1 MALLAPLI
9 ADPARRRRVE
19 RVLTGYF
26 FISPGLLGLSLF
38 LVGPLIYSFWLS
50 LTEWDIISDPVFVGL
65 DNFRTAFLDDKLFW
79 KSLYVTVRYTLVAVP
94 LTLVAALAAALL
106 LDVKLTGISWFRA
119 VYYLPAMTP
128 AVASVVLWRW
138 IFNSEFG
145 LLNFLLDL
153 VGLPKVEWLIS
164 TDVVMYS
171 FWIMALWSIG
181 PMMIIFLAGLHGVPR
196 SLHEAAEVDGAGA
209 WRKLWAVT
217 IPQLSPVILFN
228 LVIGLINTFQVFTA
242 GYLLTAGG
250 PQNATLFYVLYT
262 YRNAFEWLKMG
273 YAASLSWVLFA
284 IVMVMTLFIFRSL
297 GRAVYYESG

>member
-1 MALLAPLI
+1 MAPI
-9 ADPARRRRVE
+9 ATSIMDTARRRRIQ
-19 RVLTGYF
+19 RTLAGYF
-26 FISPGLLGLSLF
+26 FISPGLLGLALF

-50 LTEWDIISDPVFVGL
+50 LTEWDIISPPVFVGL
-65 DNFRTAFLDDKLFW
+65 ENFRTAFLDDKLFW
-79 KSLYVTVRYTLVAVP
+79 VSLYVTVRYTLVAVP
-94 LTLVAALAAALL
+94 LTLLAALAAALL
-106 LDVKLTGISWFRA
+106 LDLNLLGISGFRA
-119 VYYLPAMTP
+119 IYYLPAMTP

-145 LLNFLLDL
+145 LLNYILDF

-164 TDVVMYS
+164 ADVVMYS

-196 SLHEAAEVDGAGA
+196 TLYEAAEVDGANA

-228 LVIGLINTFQVFTA
+228 LVIGLINTFQVFTT

-250 PQNATLFYVLYT
+250 PKNATLFYVLYT

-297 GRAVYYESG
+297 GRAVHYEAG

>member
-1 MALLAPLI
+1 MAPI
-9 ADPARRRRVE
+9 ATSIMDTARRRRIQ
-19 RVLTGYF
+19 RTLAGYF
-26 FISPGLLGLSLF
+26 FISPGLLGLALF

-50 LTEWDIISDPVFVGL
+50 LTEWDIISPPVFVGL
-65 DNFRTAFLDDKLFW
+65 ENFRTAFLDDKLFW
-79 KSLYVTVRYTLVAVP
+79 VSLYVTVRYTLVAVP
-94 LTLVAALAAALL
+94 LTLLAALAAALL
-106 LDVKLTGISWFRA
+106 LDLNLLGISGFRA
-119 VYYLPAMTP
+119 IYYLPAMTP

-145 LLNFLLDL
+145 LLNYILDF

-164 TDVVMYS
+164 ADVVMYS

-196 SLHEAAEVDGAGA
+196 TLYEAAEVDGANA

-250 PQNATLFYVLYT
+250 PKNATLFYVLYT

-297 GRAVYYESG
+297 GRAVHYEAG

>member
-1 MALLAPLI
+1 MDA
-9 ADPARRRRVE
+9 ARRRRVQ
-19 RVLTGYF
+19 RTLAGYF
-26 FISPGLLGLSLF
+26 FISPGLLGIVLF
-38 LVGPLIYSFWLS
+38 LVGPLIYSLWLS
-50 LTEWDIISDPVFVGL
+50 LTEWDIISPPVFVGL
-65 DNFRTAFLDDKLFW
+65 ENFRTAFLDDKLFW
-79 KSLYVTVRYTLVAVP
+79 VSLYVTVRYTLVAVP
-94 LTLVAALAAALL
+94 LTLLAALAAALL
-106 LDVKLTGISWFRA
+106 LDLNLLGISGFRA
-119 VYYLPAMTP
+119 IYYLPAMTP

-145 LLNFLLDL
+145 LLNYILDF

-164 TDVVMYS
+164 ADVVMYS

-196 SLHEAAEVDGAGA
+196 TLYEAAEVDGANA

-228 LVIGLINTFQVFTA
+228 LVIGLINTFQVFTT

-250 PQNATLFYVLYT
+250 PKNATLFYVLYT

-297 GRAVYYESG
+297 GRAVHYEAG

>member
-1 MALLAPLI
+1 MAPRGLLLASPGK
-9 ADPARRRRVE
+9 RRRIR
-19 RVLTGYF
+19 RILTGYF
-26 FISPGLLGLSLF
+26 FISPGIVGLSLF
-38 LVGPLIYSFWLS
+38 VVGPLLYSFWLS

-65 DNFRTAFLDDKLFW
+65 GNFREALLDDKLFW
-79 KSLYVTVRYTLVAVP
+79 VSLYVTLRYTLIAVP
-94 LTLVAALAAALL
+94 LTLVAALAVALL
-106 LDVKLTGISWFRA
+106 MNIRMVGISWFR
-119 VYYLPAMTP
+119 VIYYLPAMTP
-128 AVASVVLWRW
+128 AVATVVLWRW

-153 VGLPKVEWLIS
+153 VGLPKVEWLIDG
-164 TDVVMYS
+164 DVVMYS

-196 SLHEAAEVDGAGA
+196 TLYEAAAMDGAGA
-209 WRKLWAVT
+209 WRRLWAVT
-217 IPQLSPVILFN
+217 IPQLSPVLLFN

-250 PQNATLFYVLYT
+250 PRNATLFYVLYT

-284 IVMVMTLFIFRSL
+284 IIMVMTLFIFRSL
-297 GRAVYYESG
+297 GRAVYYEAG

>member
-1 MALLAPLI
+1 MPDAAK
-9 ADPARRRRVE
+9 RRRAQRT
-19 RVLTGYF
+19 LAGYF
-26 FISPGLLGLSLF
+26 FISPGLLGLALF
-38 LVGPLIYSFWLS
+38 LVGPLIYSLWLS
-50 LTEWDIISDPVFVGL
+50 LTEWDIISSPVFVGL
-65 DNFRTAFLDDKLFW
+65 ENFRTAFLDDKLFW
-79 KSLYVTVRYTLVAVP
+79 VSLYVTIRYTLVAVP

-106 LDVKLTGISWFRA
+106 LDLNIRGISGFRA
-119 VYYLPAMTP
+119 IYYLPAMTP

-145 LLNFLLDL
+145 LLNYILDF

-164 TDVVMYS
+164 ADVVMYS

-196 SLHEAAEVDGAGA
+196 TLYEAAEVDGANA

-250 PQNATLFYVLYT
+250 PKNATLFYVLYT

-284 IVMVMTLFIFRSL
+284 IVMVMTIFIFRSL
-297 GRAVYYESG
+297 GRAVHYEAG

>member
-1 MALLAPLI
+1 M
-9 ADPARRRRVE
+9 DTARRRRIQ
-19 RVLTGYF
+19 RTLAGYF
-26 FISPGLLGLSLF
+26 FISPGLLGLALF

-50 LTEWDIISDPVFVGL
+50 LTEWDIISPPVFVGL
-65 DNFRTAFLDDKLFW
+65 ENFRTAFLDDKLFW
-79 KSLYVTVRYTLVAVP
+79 VSLYVTVRYTLVAVP
-94 LTLVAALAAALL
+94 LTLLAALAAALL
-106 LDVKLTGISWFRA
+106 LDLNLLGISGFRA
-119 VYYLPAMTP
+119 IYYLPAMTP

-145 LLNFLLDL
+145 LLNYILDF

-164 TDVVMYS
+164 ADVVMYS

-196 SLHEAAEVDGAGA
+196 TLYEAAEVDGANA

-250 PQNATLFYVLYT
+250 PKNATLFYVLYT

-297 GRAVYYESG
+297 GRAVHYEAG

>member
-1 MALLAPLI
+1 MAPI
-9 ADPARRRRVE
+9 ATSITDAARRRRVQ
-19 RVLTGYF
+19 RTLAGYF
-26 FISPGLLGLSLF
+26 FISPGLLGLALF
-38 LVGPLIYSFWLS
+38 LVGPLIYSLWLS
-50 LTEWDIISDPVFVGL
+50 LTEWDIISPPVFVGL
-65 DNFRTAFLDDKLFW
+65 ENFRTAFLDDKLFW
-79 KSLYVTVRYTLVAVP
+79 VSLYVTVRYTLVAVP
-94 LTLVAALAAALL
+94 LTLIAALAAALL
-106 LDVKLTGISWFRA
+106 LDLNIRGISGFRA
-119 VYYLPAMTP
+119 IYYLPAMTP

-145 LLNFLLDL
+145 LLNYILDF

-164 TDVVMYS
+164 ADVVMYS

-196 SLHEAAEVDGAGA
+196 TLYEAAEVDGANA
-209 WRKLWAVT
+209 WHKLWAVT

-250 PQNATLFYVLYT
+250 PKNATLFYVLYT

-273 YAASLSWVLFA
+273 YAASLSWVLFV
-284 IVMVMTLFIFRSL
+284 IVMVMTIFIFRSL
-297 GRAVYYESG
+297 GRAVHYEAG

>member
-1 MALLAPLI
+1 MALLATLI
-9 ADPARRRRVE
+9 ADPARRRRAE

-26 FISPGLLGLSLF
+26 FISPGLLGLGLF

-106 LDVKLTGISWFRA
+106 LDVKLTGLSWFRA

-145 LLNFLLDL
+145 LLNFMLDL

-164 TDVVMYS
+164 ADVVMYS
-171 FWIMALWSIG
+171 FWIMALWGIG

-196 SLHEAAEVDGAGA
+196 SLYEAAEVDGAGA

-297 GRAVYYESG
+297 GRAVHYESG

>member
-1 MALLAPLI
+1 MALLATFI

-128 AVASVVLWRW
+128 AVASVVMWRW

-145 LLNFLLDL
+145 LLNFILDM

-164 TDVVMYS
+164 ADVVMYS

-196 SLHEAAEVDGAGA
+196 SLYEAAEVDGAGA

-297 GRAVYYESG
+297 GRSVYYESG

>member
-1 MALLAPLI
+1 MALLATFI

-145 LLNFLLDL
+145 LLNFILDM

-164 TDVVMYS
+164 ADVVMYS

-196 SLHEAAEVDGAGA
+196 SLYEAAEVDGAGA

-250 PQNATLFYVLYT
+250 PRNATLFYVLYT

-297 GRAVYYESG
+297 GRAVHYESE

>member
-1 MALLAPLI
+1 MTLI
-9 ADPARRRRVE
+9 ATYFADPARRRRAQ
-19 RVLTGYF
+19 RVLAGYF
-26 FISPGLLGLSLF
+26 FISPGLLGLALF
-38 LVGPLIYSFWLS
+38 LVGPLIYSLWLS
-50 LTEWDIISDPVFVGL
+50 LTEWDIISAPTFVGL
-65 DNFRTAFLDDKLFW
+65 ENFRTAFLDDKLFW
-79 KSLYVTVRYTLVAVP
+79 VSLYVTVRYTLVAVP
-94 LTLVAALAAALL
+94 LTLIAALAVALL
-106 LDVKLTGISWFRA
+106 LDVKLRGISGFRA

-196 SLHEAAEVDGAGA
+196 TLYEAAEVDGANA

-250 PQNATLFYVLYT
+250 PKNATLFYVLYT

-273 YAASLSWVLFA
+273 YAASLSWVLFV
-284 IVMVMTLFIFRSL
+284 IIMIMTLFIFRSL
-297 GRAVYYESG
+297 GRAVHYEVG

>member
-1 MALLAPLI
+1 MAPI
-9 ADPARRRRVE
+9 ATSTMDAARRRRLQ
-19 RVLTGYF
+19 RTLAGYF
-26 FISPGLLGLSLF
+26 FISPGLLGLALF
-38 LVGPLIYSFWLS
+38 LVGPLIYSLWLS
-50 LTEWDIISDPVFVGL
+50 LTEWDIISPPIFVGL
-65 DNFRTAFLDDKLFW
+65 ENFRTAFLDDKLFW
-79 KSLYVTVRYTLVAVP
+79 VSLYVTVRYTLVAVP
-94 LTLVAALAAALL
+94 LTLIAALAAALL
-106 LDVKLTGISWFRA
+106 LDLNIRGISGFRA
-119 VYYLPAMTP
+119 LYYLPAMTP

-145 LLNFLLDL
+145 LLNYILDF

-164 TDVVMYS
+164 ADVVMYS
-171 FWIMALWSIG
+171 FWIMALWGIG

-196 SLHEAAEVDGAGA
+196 TLYEAAEVDGANA

-250 PQNATLFYVLYT
+250 PKNATLFYVLYT

-297 GRAVYYESG
+297 GRAVHYEAG

>member
-1 MALLAPLI
+1 MAPI
-9 ADPARRRRVE
+9 ATFMPDAAKRRRAQRT
-19 RVLTGYF
+19 LAGYF
-26 FISPGLLGLSLF
+26 FISPGLLGLALF
-38 LVGPLIYSFWLS
+38 LVGPLIYSLWLS
-50 LTEWDIISDPVFVGL
+50 LTEWDIISPPVFVGL
-65 DNFRTAFLDDKLFW
+65 ENFRTAFLDDKLFW
-79 KSLYVTVRYTLVAVP
+79 VSLYVTIRYTLVAVP

-106 LDVKLTGISWFRA
+106 LDLNIRGISGFRA
-119 VYYLPAMTP
+119 IYYLPAMTP

-145 LLNFLLDL
+145 LLNYILDF

-164 TDVVMYS
+164 ADVVMYS

-196 SLHEAAEVDGAGA
+196 TLYEAAEVDGANA

-250 PQNATLFYVLYT
+250 PKNATLFYVLYT

-284 IVMVMTLFIFRSL
+284 IVMVMTIFIFRSL
-297 GRAVYYESG
+297 GRAVHYEAG

>member
-1 MALLAPLI
+1 M
-9 ADPARRRRVE
+9 DMARRRRIQ
-19 RVLTGYF
+19 RILAGYF
-26 FISPGLLGLSLF
+26 FISPGLLGLALF

-50 LTEWDIISDPVFVGL
+50 LTEWDIISPPVFVGL
-65 DNFRTAFLDDKLFW
+65 ENFRTAFLDDKLFW
-79 KSLYVTVRYTLVAVP
+79 VSLYVTVRYTLVAVP
-94 LTLVAALAAALL
+94 LTLLAALAAALL
-106 LDVKLTGISWFRA
+106 LDLNVRGISGFRA
-119 VYYLPAMTP
+119 IYYLPAMTP

-145 LLNFLLDL
+145 LLNYILDF

-164 TDVVMYS
+164 ADVVMYS

-196 SLHEAAEVDGAGA
+196 TLYEAAEVDGANA

-250 PQNATLFYVLYT
+250 PKNATLFYVLYT

-297 GRAVYYESG
+297 GRAVHYEAG

>member
-1 MALLAPLI
+1 METNALALERL
-9 ADPARRRRVE
+9 ARRRRIH
-19 RVLTGYF
+19 RILLGYF
-26 FISPGLLGLSLF
+26 FISPGLLGISLF
-38 LVGPLIYSFWLS
+38 LVGPLVYSLWLS
-50 LTEWDIISDPVFVGL
+50 LTEWDIISPPIFVGL
-65 DNFRTAFLDDKLFW
+65 ENFRTAFGDDELFW
-79 KSLYVTVRYTLVAVP
+79 VSLYVTLRYTVVAVP
-94 LTLVAALAAALL
+94 LTLAAALAVALL
-106 LDVKLTGISWFRA
+106 LDCKIPGITWFRA
-119 VYYLPAMTP
+119 LYYLPAMTP

-145 LLNFLLDL
+145 LLNFLLNL
-153 VGLPKVEWLIS
+153 IGLPKVEWLIDG
-164 TDVVMYS
+164 DVVMYS

-196 SLHEAAEVDGAGA
+196 SLYEAAEVDGANA

-250 PQNATLFYVLYT
+250 PRNATLFYVLYT

-273 YAASLSWVLFA
+273 YAASLSWVLFV
-284 IVMVMTLFIFRSL
+284 IIMILTLFIFRSL
-297 GRAVYYESG
+297 GQAVHYEAG

>member
-1 MALLAPLI
+1 MDA
-9 ADPARRRRVE
+9 ARWRRVQ
-19 RVLTGYF
+19 RTLAGYF
-26 FISPGLLGLSLF
+26 FISPGLLGIALF

-50 LTEWDIISDPVFVGL
+50 LTEWDIISPPVFVGL
-65 DNFRTAFLDDKLFW
+65 ENFRTAFLDDKLFW
-79 KSLYVTVRYTLVAVP
+79 VSLYVTVRYTLVAVP
-94 LTLVAALAAALL
+94 LTLFAALAAALL
-106 LDVKLTGISWFRA
+106 LDLNLLGISGFRA
-119 VYYLPAMTP
+119 IYYLPAMTP

-145 LLNFLLDL
+145 LLNYILDF

-164 TDVVMYS
+164 ADVVMYS

-196 SLHEAAEVDGAGA
+196 TLYEAAEVDGANA

-250 PQNATLFYVLYT
+250 PKNATLFYVLYT

-297 GRAVYYESG
+297 GRAVHYEAG

>member
-1 MALLAPLI
+1 MALI
-9 ADPARRRRVE
+9 ATSIMDTARRRRVQ
-19 RVLTGYF
+19 RALAGYF
-26 FISPGLLGLSLF
+26 FISPGLLGLALF

-50 LTEWDIISDPVFVGL
+50 LTEWDIISPPVFVGL
-65 DNFRTAFLDDKLFW
+65 ENFRTAFLDDKLFW
-79 KSLYVTVRYTLVAVP
+79 VSLYVTVRYTLVAVP
-94 LTLVAALAAALL
+94 LTLIAALAAALL
-106 LDVKLTGISWFRA
+106 LDLNIRGISGFRA
-119 VYYLPAMTP
+119 IYYLPAMTP

-145 LLNFLLDL
+145 LLNYILDF

-164 TDVVMYS
+164 ADVVMYS

-196 SLHEAAEVDGAGA
+196 TLYEAAEVDGANA

-250 PQNATLFYVLYT
+250 PKNATLFYVLYT

-297 GRAVYYESG
+297 GRAVHYEAG

>member
-1 MALLAPLI
+1 MAPI
-9 ADPARRRRVE
+9 ATFIPDAAKRRRVQ
-19 RVLTGYF
+19 RTLAGYF
-26 FISPGLLGLSLF
+26 FISPGLLGLALF
-38 LVGPLIYSFWLS
+38 LVGPLIYSLWLS
-50 LTEWDIISDPVFVGL
+50 LTEWDIISPPVFVGL
-65 DNFRTAFLDDKLFW
+65 ENFRTAFLDDKLFW
-79 KSLYVTVRYTLVAVP
+79 VSLYVTIRYTLVAVP

-106 LDVKLTGISWFRA
+106 LDLNIRGISGFRA
-119 VYYLPAMTP
+119 IYYLPAMTP

-145 LLNFLLDL
+145 LLNYILDF

-164 TDVVMYS
+164 ADVVMYS

-196 SLHEAAEVDGAGA
+196 TLYEAAEVDGANA

-250 PQNATLFYVLYT
+250 PKNATLFYVLYT

-284 IVMVMTLFIFRSL
+284 IVMVMTIFIFRSL
-297 GRAVYYESG
+297 GRAVHYEAG

>member
-1 MALLAPLI
+1 MAPI
-9 ADPARRRRVE
+9 ATSIMDAARWRRVQ
-19 RVLTGYF
+19 RTLAGYF
-26 FISPGLLGLSLF
+26 FISPGLLGIALF

-50 LTEWDIISDPVFVGL
+50 LTEWDIISPPVFVGL
-65 DNFRTAFLDDKLFW
+65 ENFRTAFLDDKLFW
-79 KSLYVTVRYTLVAVP
+79 VSLYVTVRYTLVAVP
-94 LTLVAALAAALL
+94 LTLFAALAAALL
-106 LDVKLTGISWFRA
+106 LDLNLLGISGFRA
-119 VYYLPAMTP
+119 IYYLPAMTP

-145 LLNFLLDL
+145 LLNYILDF

-164 TDVVMYS
+164 ADVVMYS

-196 SLHEAAEVDGAGA
+196 TLYEAAEVDGANA

-250 PQNATLFYVLYT
+250 PKNATLFYVLYT

-297 GRAVYYESG
+297 GRAVHYEAG

>member
-1 MALLAPLI
+1 MPDAAK
-9 ADPARRRRVE
+9 RRRAQRT
-19 RVLTGYF
+19 LAGYF
-26 FISPGLLGLSLF
+26 FISPGLLGLALF
-38 LVGPLIYSFWLS
+38 LVGPLIYSLWLS
-50 LTEWDIISDPVFVGL
+50 LTEWDIISPPVFVGL
-65 DNFRTAFLDDKLFW
+65 ENFRTAFLDDKLFW
-79 KSLYVTVRYTLVAVP
+79 VSLYVTIRYTLVAVP

-106 LDVKLTGISWFRA
+106 LDLNIRGISGFRA
-119 VYYLPAMTP
+119 IYYLPAMTP

-145 LLNFLLDL
+145 LLNYILDF

-164 TDVVMYS
+164 ADVVMYS

-196 SLHEAAEVDGAGA
+196 TLYEAAEVDGANA

-250 PQNATLFYVLYT
+250 PKNATLFYVLYT

-284 IVMVMTLFIFRSL
+284 IVMVMTIFIFRSL
-297 GRAVYYESG
+297 GRAVHYEAG